1 LALRFYLAMRSALR
15 ANEILQERLMKA
27 ERKNRAADLGN
38 IENPDKAHAVEPAAD
53 PPSDRAVGHHG

>member
-15 ANEILQERLMKA
+15 ANEILQERLRKA

-38 IENPDKAHAVEPAAD
+38 IENADKAHAVEPAAD